1 MRDPWDQVP
10 RDPRLTV
17 EWATMQTPPTGR
29 PFILVA
35 PNGIDCCAV
44 RVLRKEGLVVSLRFL
59 FRRPFREQEVLLADV
74 RKWLCEKDLL
84 TLVAWDALTL
94 GGFTIRPELR
104 VHRDSYAL
112 LSSSGG
118 TSG

>member
-1 MRDPWDQVP
+1 
-10 RDPRLTV
+10 
-17 EWATMQTPPTGR
+17 MQPPSIGK

-35 PNGIDCCAV
+35 PNGVDCCAA
-44 RVLRKEGLVVSLRFL
+44 RVLRREGLVVSLRFL
-59 FRRPFREQEVLLADV
+59 FRRPFRDEEVPLADA

-84 TLVAWDALTL
+84 TLVACDALAA
-94 GGFTIRPELR
+94 GGFNIRPELR

-118 TSG
+118 IGD